1 MKNRLISAVLMV
13 AGLLASLAPATAFAD
28 STVRYANRSSQTLH
42 VYYSVVAHGLGIDCQ
57 ELTYGGVVTPDS
69 SWELFVPSGSWTWV
83 RFQEGARDG
92 GCTSDSPRYEVWY
105 SGSSYGYQAANVW

>member
-1 MKNRLISAVLMV
+1 MKNGLISAALMV
-13 AGLLASLAPATAFAD
+13 SIPLASLAPATAFAD

-42 VYYSVVAHGLGIDCQ
+42 VYYSVASHGLGIDCQ
-57 ELTYGGVVTPDS
+57 DLAYGGIVDPDS

-83 RFQEGARDG
+83 RFQEGTRDG
-92 GCTSDSPRYEVWY
+92 GCTSDSPRYEVRY